1 MNPIELTQQER
12 DNAFNHAEE
21 ASQRQDL
28 KSHCTKICDGIEK
41 LDQNSGD
48 RAIWE
53 LIQNACDLGDNIN
66 IKIRITSNSFS
77 FSHDGKPFSFDA
89 LCSLVKQVSSQ
100 EKENDETVGQYGT
113 GFLTTHAFS
122 RKFTIWGSLKI
133 KDGVFVD
140 IDNFE
145 IDRDFDIMN
154 DFIKKMSN
162 QINKAKALIKDGE
175 PKCKRDYT
183 IFTYSL
189 SSESFEVASRAV
201 NAAKQLMPYVMTFSD
216 NLVKCFITDIDNT
229 CTTFSREIILDQDGL
244 HVMRIKISNG
254 VDSWNQDCFYLQSE
268 DEREKVILPLK
279 RIKETC
285 LFESLPK
292 LFIYYPLLGTETW
305 GTNFIFHSSFYPKE
319 ERNGILLP
327 STNPNIKT
335 KANANMNCL
344 SRMASMVF
352 DYLDGHIEDTKGAIE
367 YAKATINPS
376 VFEDEI
382 TQKAIEDYR
391 SIVINRLKDLKM
403 VLCSDSNYHSVNESC
418 IKFFDSNIIEILNS
432 ESGMEFYDTIYHY
445 SSSVYLMPVKAECL
459 NWSKIIHEWNL
470 DDCYSFINI
479 EDVAK
484 TVSTVNNGNLH
495 NLLEF
500 IKKMGKDSLFS
511 DNALIPNREGIKHKV
526 NNLRNGS
533 VISKQL
539 YDIARPLI
547 SEQMDSLVDT
557 TYADITELVIFG
569 LKEYQSAISNVLTV
583 ASTALDSGTVFSDDF
598 IKNLRIYCCAFPEGS
613 KASNRSNIMRNI
625 CLINNE
631 VYQENIILG
640 LPSGDPDLFDTAF
653 QILLKGEMYNISLKN
668 KEWVDNSFQKLNDFI
683 ASVANI
689 KDEKF
694 RARFFPVYGIFPNKN
709 HILCKKESLWSDEG
723 IDELLFVFYQEAC
736 GMDLK
741 EELVDDNFKAFEDFK
756 KRTPKSVA
764 NEIEDALKRD
774 GYTNS
779 VTIDIIEALDRQ
791 EDKWKDLFEVI
802 SSKKAEIFLKRVPK
816 ENKESVYKLM
826 KIDDNN
832 KLNDLVELSEN
843 PDMHSIVEKAK
854 AMLKE
859 ERDKVESFNKKA
871 EIGKHIEDK
880 LREKMKSDLTNKLS
894 IDTKPKMNE
903 DWEIDDI
910 QNGQDVVISINNKPV
925 YYIEIKAKWT
935 FNVEPAHMSRNQ
947 MKMAIRHPDC
957 YSLCCVDLTKEV
969 DNYFPEI
976 DTIINNTHVHLH
988 IANEIR
994 DIMSGI
1000 ISAEDKF
1007 ALENEEQRGITMGGD
1022 YRCNIPKRIFV
1033 NGTPFDNLI
1042 NVIIEKINK
1051 EDNVDIASI
1060 KSLSEA

>member
-12 DNAFNHAEE
+12 DNAFNDAEE

-28 KSHCTKICDGIEK
+28 KSHCTKIRDGIEK
-41 LDQNSGD
+41 LDKNSGD

-53 LIQNACDLGDNIN
+53 LMQNACDLGDSISIE
-66 IKIRITSNSFS
+66 IKITSNSFS
-77 FSHDGKPFSFDA
+77 FSHNGKPFSFDA

-122 RKFTIWGSLKI
+122 RKFTISGSLKI
-133 KDGVFVD
+133 KDGVFID
-140 IDNFE
+140 IDKFEVDRNFE
-145 IDRDFDIMN
+145 VMD
-154 DFIKKMSN
+154 DFIKKMSS

-175 PKCKRDYT
+175 PTDKRYCT
-183 IFTYSL
+183 IFTYPL
-189 SSESFEVASRAV
+189 SDKSFEVASRAV
-201 NAAKQLMPYVMTFSD
+201 SAAKQLMPYVMTFSD
-216 NLVKCFITDIDNT
+216 KLIKCSITGIDNI
-229 CTTFSREIILDQDGL
+229 CTTFSREKMLDQDGL
-244 HVMRIKISNG
+244 HVMRIRISNG

-268 DEREKVILPLK
+268 DDRDKVILPLK
-279 RIKETC
+279 TIKETC
-285 LFESLPK
+285 CFENFPK
-292 LFIYYPLLGTETW
+292 LFIYYPLLGTEKL
-305 GTNFIFHSSFYPKE
+305 GVNFIFHSPFYPKE

-327 STNPNIKT
+327 SSNPNVEAKA
-335 KANANMNCL
+335 KANMDCL
-344 SRMASMVF
+344 NRMASMVF
-352 DYLDGHIEDTKGAIE
+352 DYLDEHIESTKGAIE
-367 YAKATINPS
+367 YAKATIIPS
-376 VFEDEI
+376 AFDDEI
-382 TQKAIEDYR
+382 TQKAIENYR
-391 SIVINRLKDLKM
+391 AIVINRLKNLKM
-403 VLCSDSNYHSVNESC
+403 IPCSDDNYHSFNEGC
-418 IKFFDSNIIEILNS
+418 IKFFDDNIIEMLDS
-432 ESGMEFYDTIYHY
+432 EASMEFYDTIYHY
-445 SSSVYLMPVKAECL
+445 SSSVYLMPVKNECL

-470 DDCYSFINI
+470 DDCSSIINI

-495 NLLEF
+495 RLLEF
-500 IKKMGKDSLFS
+500 IKKMGKTSLF
-511 DNALIPNREGIKHKV
+511 NTNKLIPNREGIKRIA

-547 SEQMDSLVDT
+547 QEQMDSLVDT
-557 TYADITELVIFG
+557 TYADITELVTFD
-569 LKEYQSAISNVLTV
+569 LKEYQSAISNASTV
-583 ASTALDSGTVFSDDF
+583 ASIALDSGTAYSDEF

-613 KASNRSNIMRNI
+613 KASNRSNIMSNV

-668 KEWVDNSFQKLNDFI
+668 KEWVDNNFQKLNDFI
-683 ASVANI
+683 ASVANV

-709 HILCKKESLWSDEG
+709 HILCKKENLWSDGG
-723 IDELLFVFYQEAC
+723 IDEQLFVFYQKAC
-736 GMDLK
+736 GKDLK
-741 EELVDDNFKAFEDFK
+741 EELVDDSFKALEDFK
-756 KRTPKSVA
+756 ERTPKSVA
-764 NEIEDALKRD
+764 DEIEDTLKEN
-774 GYTNS
+774 GYANNI
-779 VTIDIIEALDRQ
+779 TIDIMDAIDKQ

-802 SSKKAEIFLKRVPK
+802 ARNKAEIFLKRVPK
-816 ENKESVYKLM
+816 DNKESVYKLM
-826 KIDDNN
+826 KIDDSN

-843 PDMHSIVEKAK
+843 PDMHSIIEKAK

-880 LREKMKSDLTNKLS
+880 LREKMKSDLTDKLS
-894 IDTKPKMNE
+894 VDTKPKVDE
-903 DWEIDDI
+903 DWEIADI

-947 MKMAIRHPDC
+947 MKMAIRHSDR

-976 DTIINNTHVHLH
+976 DTIINNTYVHLH

-1000 ISAEDKF
+1000 ISADDKF
-1007 ALENEEQRGITMGGD
+1007 ALEKEEQRGITMGGD
-1022 YRCNIPKRIFV
+1022 YRCNISKRVFV
-1033 NGTPFDNLI
+1033 NGEPFDNLI
-1042 NVIIEKINK
+1042 DAIIEKINEK
-1051 EDNVDIASI
+1051 I
-1060 KSLSEA
+1060 